1 MKRTHSFFFLSILL
15 LSSCSN
21 DYTKVSSALG
31 LAEEQELL
39 FNFDVYKSNSQ
50 YDYSSNE
57 DISFEVLK
65 ENGATVFKNLKAT
78 YSKEDDKFI
87 YTNTSVF
94 SFKKYS
100 KGEGERYKY
109 CYTLEPS
116 FYFTGLVIN
125 EGKSVKALFYFPSYL
140 TDCFTDSLQPSEKT
154 VTFSDLVSFY
164 EPLSNY
170 SIDKTNQTINL
181 EYYVRKDESNA
192 YSKDTTYTLTLS
204 IREEKVHL
212 QKRKNA

>member
-1 MKRTHSFFFLSILL
+1 MKRTHLFLFLPVLL

-94 SFKKYS
+94 SYKKHL
-100 KGEGERYKY
+100 KNEGERYKY
-109 CYTLEPS
+109 SYTLEPS
-116 FYFTGLVIN
+116 FYFTGLVLN
-125 EGKSVKALFYFPSYL
+125 EGKGVKALFYFPSYL
-140 TDCFTDSLQPSEKT
+140 TNCFTDSLQPSEKT

-170 SIDKTNQTINL
+170 SIDETNQTINL
-181 EYYVRKDESNA
+181 EYYVRKDGSNV
-192 YSKDTTYTLTLS
+192 YSKDTSYTLTLS
-204 IREEKVHL
+204 IKEEKVHL
-212 QKRKNA
+212 QKHKNV